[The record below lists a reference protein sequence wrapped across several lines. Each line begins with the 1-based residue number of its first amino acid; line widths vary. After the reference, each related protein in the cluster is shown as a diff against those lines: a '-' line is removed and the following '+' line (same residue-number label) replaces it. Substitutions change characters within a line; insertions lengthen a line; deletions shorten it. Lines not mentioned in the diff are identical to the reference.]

1 MPPHRYGLPIC
12 DRAKA
17 IAEATAWF
25 GTCAL
30 PRPPPTA
37 ALARHWAAVTAPPVL
52 AALTA
57 KPPLA

>member
-12 DRAKA
+12 DRANA
-17 IAEATAWF
+17 MAVATAWF

-30 PRPPPTA
+30 PPPTA
-37 ALARHWAAVTAPPVL
+37 ALARHWAAVTAPPVV
-52 AALTA
+52 AALTE